1 MKINLQRLMTNNPYK
16 SQQQKQTDIKQDQ
29 QKQRD
34 KVEISPAAKEMQA
47 SNGIKPERL
56 EKVNQIKHQVET
68 GTYHVSPDD
77 VAQKM
82 AKFFKETKS

>member
-16 SQQQKQTDIKQDQ
+16 SQQQKQADLKQE
-29 QKQRD
+29 KTTKTD

-47 SNGIKPERL
+47 AKGIQPERL
-56 EKVNQIKHQVET
+56 EKVDQIKHQVET
-68 GTYHVSPDD
+68 GTYHVNPND

-82 AKFFKETKS
+82 TQFFK

>member
-1 MKINLQRLMTNNPYK
+1 MKIHLQRLMTNNPYK
-16 SQQQKQTDIKQDQ
+16 SQQQKQLEIKQDQ

-47 SNGIKPERL
+47 SKGVHPERL
-56 EKVNQIKHQVET
+56 DKVNQIKRQVET
-68 GTYHVSPDD
+68 GTYQVRPQD

-82 AKFFKETKS
+82 TQFFK

>member
-1 MKINLQRLMTNNPYK
+1 MKINLQRLVNNNPYK
-16 SQQQKQTDIKQDQ
+16 AQQQKQTEIKQDQ

-34 KVEISPAAKEMQA
+34 KVEISPKAKEMQA
-47 SNGIKPERL
+47 SSGVQPERL

-68 GTYHVSPDD
+68 GTYHVRPHD

-82 AKFFKETKS
+82 TQFFK